1 MELND
6 LLNQTSEWLK
16 GTGTHSEI
24 VVSSRIRLAR
34 NLSKWPF
41 APKATRQTQQEVLKA
56 VRDALAE
63 NAQLREPLFMK
74 VGDLDEVDKQFLVER
89 HLMSREHAVGPDPKG
104 LAVRPDEVISVMV
117 NEEDH
122 LRIQVMRAGFN
133 LRECWQLADQFDD
146 ELAARVPYAFSSDWG
161 FLTACPTNAGTG
173 LRASVMVHL
182 PALVLTKQ
190 INRVLQAI
198 AKLSLTARGL
208 YGEGT
213 EASGNFF
220 QISNQVTLGHTEDE
234 LIDNIERILKQVLE
248 HERTARESLHTQDAV
263 RLEDRIFRAFGTL
276 KSAHI
281 VSSGETLDLLSS
293 IRLGVDLGLLKGLD
307 RRTVNELFIS
317 TQPAH
322 LQKLEG
328 KKLSAAER
336 DVKRAALIRSKLGGL
351 NHV

>member
-1 MELND
+1 MELSE

-16 GTGTHSEI
+16 GTGPHSEI
-24 VVSSRIRLAR
+24 VISSRIRLAR
-34 NLSKWPF
+34 NLDQWPF
-41 APKATRQTQQEVLKA
+41 APKATRQTQAEVLKA
-56 VRDALAE
+56 VKEALAE
-63 NAQLREPLFMK
+63 STALHDPSFLR

-89 HLMSREHAVGPDPKG
+89 HLMSRELAVAPDPKG
-104 LAVRPDEVISVMV
+104 LAISADEIVSLMI

-122 LRIQVMRAGFN
+122 LRLQVMRAGFN
-133 LRECWQLADQFDD
+133 LRECWRLADRIDD
-146 ELAARVPYAFSSDWG
+146 ELAARLPYAYSPEWG
-161 FLTACPTNAGTG
+161 FLTACPTNTGTG
-173 LRASVMVHL
+173 IRASVMVHL
-182 PALVLTKQ
+182 PALVMTKQ

-263 RLEDRIFRAFGTL
+263 RLEDRIYRAFGTL

-293 IRLGVDLGLLKGLD
+293 VRLGVDLGLVKDLD
-307 RRTVNELFIS
+307 RRIVNELFIS

-328 KKLSAAER
+328 KKLGAAER
-336 DVKRAALIRSKLGGL
+336 DVKRAALIRRKLGG
-351 NHV
+351 